1 MKTLKMHLK
10 WMDKQVKRETAT
22 ANLGIKQRMEKWSRI
37 TLWKLKMKRIWK
49 MGLQTCPT
57 LKMSNTY
64 VVRETA
70 QSILKSITLF
80 RTEAIVLFLDK
91 EELANSLERK
101 KRVKWREM
109 ELLNLNRPSKVNNL
123 TLILITK
130 KKIWKNLRLV
140 STWFIVLLW

>member
-1 MKTLKMHLK
+1 
-10 WMDKQVKRETAT
+10 
-22 ANLGIKQRMEKWSRI
+22 
-37 TLWKLKMKRIWK
+37 

-91 EELANSLERK
+91 EELASLQERK
-101 KRVKWREM
+101 KRVK
-109 ELLNLNRPSKVNNL
+109 
-123 TLILITK
+123 
-130 KKIWKNLRLV
+130 
-140 STWFIVLLW
+140 